1 MASELDLQALSL
13 DELRAERHRL
23 QHEDDAVSYVRR
35 IAQARLDLVAAEL
48 RQSGDNSSEDL
59 SGELQRVLSQRL
71 TGPSSASRAPRAD
84 DDHLANDAR
93 AVQLDQLCA
102 EHGFNRLSSGEE
114 LTQAELTSLTNV
126 LSNFE
131 REISTDRRE
140 RFEQID
146 ALGAELVRRFRDGE
160 VHVDQFLDSE
170 NN

>member
-13 DELRAERHRL
+13 DELRAERNRL

-48 RQSGDNSSEDL
+48 RQSGDNSDEDL
-59 SGELQRVLSQRL
+59 SGELQRVLSQHL
-71 TGPSSASRAPRAD
+71 PGPPSASRAPRAD

-126 LSNFE
+126 LTNFE

-160 VHVDQFLDSE
+160 VHVDEFLDSE

>member
-1 MASELDLQALSL
+1 MAAELDLQALSL
-13 DELRAERHRL
+13 DELRAERNRL

-48 RQSGDNSSEDL
+48 RQSGDNSNEDL
-59 SGELQRVLSQRL
+59 SGELQRVLSQPL
-71 TGPSSASRAPRAD
+71 TGPPSASRAPRAD

-126 LSNFE
+126 LTNFE

-160 VHVDQFLDSE
+160 VHVDEFLDSE

>member
-13 DELRAERHRL
+13 DELRAERNRL

-48 RQSGDNSSEDL
+48 RQSGEDSNEDL
-59 SGELQRVLSQRL
+59 SGELQPVLSQHL
-71 TGPSSASRAPRAD
+71 TGPPSASRAPRAD

-126 LSNFE
+126 LTDFE

-160 VHVDQFLDSE
+160 VHVDEFLDSE

>member
-13 DELRAERHRL
+13 DELRAERNRL

-48 RQSGDNSSEDL
+48 LQSGDNSDEDL
-59 SGELQRVLSQRL
+59 SGGLQRVLSQHL
-71 TGPSSASRAPRAD
+71 TGPPSASRAPRAD

-126 LSNFE
+126 LTNFE

-160 VHVDQFLDSE
+160 VHVDEFLDSE

>member
-1 MASELDLQALSL
+1 MNYAPNET
-13 DELRAERHRL
+13 
-23 QHEDDAVSYVRR
+23 VY
-35 IAQARLDLVAAEL
+35 
-48 RQSGDNSSEDL
+48 N
-59 SGELQRVLSQRL
+59 SGELQRVLSQHL
-71 TGPSSASRAPRAD
+71 TGPPSASRAPRAD

-114 LTQAELTSLTNV
+114 LTKAELTSLTNV
-126 LSNFE
+126 LTNFE

-160 VHVDQFLDSE
+160 VHVDEFLDSE

>member
-13 DELRAERHRL
+13 DELRAERNRL

-48 RQSGDNSSEDL
+48 RQSGDNSNEDL
-59 SGELQRVLSQRL
+59 SGELQRVLSQHL
-71 TGPSSASRAPRAD
+71 TWPPSASRAPRAD

-126 LSNFE
+126 LTNFE

-160 VHVDQFLDSE
+160 VHVDEFLDSE